1 MTTSSDDLPA
11 DFESL
16 NRTFYQENGPGDF
29 ILMRLY
35 ALCIIGGS
43 YDRFKDILADG
54 VDFAKCQ
61 LRWTPVEDD
70 EPNGL
75 LEQSDEAFRQHF
87 LRIETH
93 HLKHLAIET
102 LLRMFLGHRGFPVCP
117 WYEISSF
124 TDFRK
129 FKDAV
134 RRSLVEADQEDLQ
147 SAVLD
152 VLLGRSGDLTTAT
165 DGNLDTSVNLSRFL
179 RSFASDWLNEA
190 KSYNATKHGL
200 TAIPGAAHLRIG
212 AEGGELVDIGYGD
225 SLEHLSYR
233 WEDKQRVWSV
243 TTRWI
248 RLEQAVGS
256 IFIVGE
262 MLKSLWS
269 VARCRYG
276 LSETYGTFRLP
287 GSAFSIENLRE
298 MDTGSA
304 KEMSRPVFVERRVT
318 PEAWEKL
325 QEVLER
331 PAIAKPKIAALL
343 AEDSVLDSG

>member
-1 MTTSSDDLPA
+1 MTTPLDRIPA
-11 DFESL
+11 HFASL
-16 NRTFYQENGPGDF
+16 NREFYQEDGPGDF

-35 ALCIIGGS
+35 ALCVVGGS

-54 VDFAKCQ
+54 IDFAKCRVR
-61 LRWTPVEDD
+61 LTPTEDD
-70 EPNGL
+70 DPEGL
-75 LEQSDEAFRQHF
+75 LERSDEAFRQHF

-102 LLRMFLGHRGFPVCP
+102 LLRMFLGHKRFPACP
-117 WYEISSF
+117 WHEISSLTKF
-124 TDFRK
+124 WE
-129 FKDAV
+129 FKDTV
-134 RRSLVEADQEDLQ
+134 RQTIVEAEADELQ

-152 VLLGRSGDLTTAT
+152 VLLGRSGNLTTAT
-165 DGNLDTSVNLSRFL
+165 DSDLDASDNLARFL
-179 RSFASDWLNEA
+179 RSFAAEWLEAA

-212 AEGGELVDIGYGD
+212 AEGEEMVDIGYGD
-225 SLEHLSYR
+225 SLRHLSYGE
-233 WEDKQRVWSV
+233 WEDNARTWSV

-248 RLEQAVGS
+248 RLEHAVAT
-256 IFIVGE
+256 IVIVVE

-298 MDTGSA
+298 METGSA
-304 KEMSRPVFVERRVT
+304 IEMSRPVFIERRRN
-318 PEAWEKL
+318 P
-325 QEVLER
+325 
-331 PAIAKPKIAALL
+331 
-343 AEDSVLDSG
+343 